1 MRTLFLVVVLS
12 TLAWPQTT
20 KEPYKVQPTPKLP
33 IFDWNACPF
42 EGCAYR
48 KWTAEAAV
56 DVFDTWK
63 PNRTRIATLPAK
75 AVVTGISGVV
85 ITYKPGV
92 IRVDRD
98 LPQDDLR
105 RGDTIFTYSYLG
117 EGFSV
122 VWFKGR
128 LYREYDITFAKWL
141 DEKVDTLGYV
151 RGSGCQGTD
160 CAGTY
165 VDLGEKVWWAKV
177 KMTSGV
183 VGWVN
188 MGEAQF
194 SGVDQLV

>member
-20 KEPYKVQPTPKLP
+20 QESYKVQPAPKLP

-63 PNRTRIATLPAK
+63 PNRTRITTLPAE
-75 AVVTGISGVV
+75 AVVTAVSGVV

-92 IRVDRD
+92 IRMDRD
-98 LPQDDLR
+98 LPQDALR
-105 RGDTIFTYSYLG
+105 RGDTILTYTYLG
-117 EGFSV
+117 EGFSI
-122 VWFKGR
+122 VWFNGK
-128 LYREYDITFAKWL
+128 LHREYDITFTKWP
-141 DEKVDTLGYV
+141 DGT
-151 RGSGCQGTD
+151 GCGATH
-160 CAGTY
+160 CAATY
-165 VDLGEKVWWAKV
+165 IDLGEKVWWAKV
-177 KMTSGV
+177 KMRSGV

-194 SGVDQLV
+194 SGVDLLA